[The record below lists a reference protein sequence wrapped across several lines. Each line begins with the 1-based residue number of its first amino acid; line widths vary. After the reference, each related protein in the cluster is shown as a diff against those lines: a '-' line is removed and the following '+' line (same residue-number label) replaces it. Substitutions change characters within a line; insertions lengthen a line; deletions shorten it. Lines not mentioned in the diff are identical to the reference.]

1 MLRGDTKK
9 QDAAVKCLEVMSTSD
24 NEHWKSIQNAGKLKK
39 ININR
44 ENDRNT
50 HTHTHM
56 DHSCLLFKQSSLCKS
71 LTTKSCYTMFYL
83 LGGISALVDL
93 LKVENQEIQSVAASV
108 LCNISE
114 NDEVRRS
121 LTDAK
126 AGPIL
131 ILLLSSPVDE
141 IQSRAAI
148 ILSDIAC
155 VDDNQ
160 DILAEQGAIPA
171 LINLLESELEDVLV
185 NAVNAIRVLC
195 TDNYE
200 NQTAVAQHGGVEPL
214 VEFLGDTVNSG
225 N

>member
-1 MLRGDTKK
+1 M
-9 QDAAVKCLEVMSTSD
+9 
-24 NEHWKSIQNAGKLKK
+24 
-39 ININR
+39 
-44 ENDRNT
+44 
-50 HTHTHM
+50 
-56 DHSCLLFKQSSLCKS
+56 
-71 LTTKSCYTMFYL
+71 
-83 LGGISALVDL
+83 
-93 LKVENQEIQSVAASV
+93 AASV

-114 NDEVRRS
+114 NDPVRRS
-121 LTDAK
+121 LTDAH

-131 ILLLSSPVDE
+131 IQLLSSSVDE

-160 DILAEQGAIPA
+160 DYLAEQGSIPA

-195 TDNYE
+195 TGNPV
-200 NQTAVAQHGGVEPL
+200 NQTAVAQHDGLEPL

-225 N
+225 DHFN

>member
-1 MLRGDTKK
+1 MTW
-9 QDAAVKCLEVMSTSD
+9 STS
-24 NEHWKSIQNAGKLKK
+24 
-39 ININR
+39 
-44 ENDRNT
+44 
-50 HTHTHM
+50 
-56 DHSCLLFKQSSLCKS
+56 
-71 LTTKSCYTMFYL
+71 
-83 LGGISALVDL
+83 GGISALVDL
-93 LKVENQEIQSVAASV
+93 LKIENQEIQSVAASV

-114 NDEVRRS
+114 NNEVRRS
-121 LTDAK
+121 LTDAR

-131 ILLLSSPVDE
+131 IQLLSSPVDE

-160 DILAEQGAIPA
+160 DALSEQGAIPA

-200 NQTAVAQHGGVEPL
+200 NQTAVAQHEGVEPL

-225 N
+225 KRVVSLDAF